1 MESQSLGLFVA
12 FSAGLLSFLSP
23 CVLPLVP
30 SYATFITG
38 MSLDEL
44 ADHESRARR
53 TALVHGLLFVAGF
66 TAVFML
72 LGASATFLGG
82 MMRYATTW
90 LERIG
95 GVMLILFGAYLLGI
109 LRLPGAGR
117 EWRMHLADK
126 PAGYLGTVLVGV
138 TFGAGWT
145 PCIGPVLG
153 GILTLAA
160 TRSSMGEG
168 MGLLAVYSAGL
179 AIPFLLSTLLIQ
191 RFLSAFRR
199 MRGWLPWIN
208 RISGAMLLVL
218 GVLMLTGQF
227 FDSTAATAGGL
238 VDVTVPDADVDAEVR
253 AQLVQLT
260 AGAPSAL
267 AETKRLLRAR
277 QGALAF
283 DDLLELSARFF
294 AGEEGQEG
302 IAAFREKRAARWVP
316 AD

>member
-95 GVMLILFGAYLLGI
+95 GVMLVLFGAYLLGI
-109 LRLPGAGR
+109 VRLPGAGR

-227 FDSTAATAGGL
+227 TLLT
-238 VDVTVPDADVDAEVR
+238 
-253 AQLVQLT
+253 AQL
-260 AGAPSAL
+260 
-267 AETKRLLRAR
+267 
-277 QGALAF
+277 
-283 DDLLELSARFF
+283 
-294 AGEEGQEG
+294 
-302 IAAFREKRAARWVP
+302 ARWTP
-316 AD
+316 EWLSTRL

>member
-44 ADHESRARR
+44 RDAETARTRRAVF
-53 TALVHGLLFVAGF
+53 LHGLLFVSGF
-66 TAVFML
+66 TLVFLL

-82 MMRYATTW
+82 LMNYASGW
-90 LERIG
+90 VSRIG
-95 GVMLILFGAYLLGI
+95 GVLLLLFGLYLLGV

-117 EWRMHLADK
+117 EWRMHLAEK
-126 PAGYLGTVLVGV
+126 PVGYLGTLLVGI

-160 TRSSMGEG
+160 ARGTMGEG

-179 AIPFLLSTLLIQ
+179 AIPFLVSTVLIE
-191 RFLSAFRR
+191 RFLTTFKHIRR
-199 MRGWLPWIN
+199 WLPWIN
-208 RISGAMLLVL
+208 RISGAMLVLL
-218 GVLMLTGQF
+218 GVLMLSGQF
-227 FDSTAATAGGL
+227 TWLT
-238 VDVTVPDADVDAEVR
+238 
-253 AQLVQLT
+253 AQL
-260 AGAPSAL
+260 
-267 AETKRLLRAR
+267 
-277 QGALAF
+277 
-283 DDLLELSARFF
+283 
-294 AGEEGQEG
+294 
-302 IAAFREKRAARWVP
+302 ARWTP
-316 AD
+316 EWLSSKL